1 MIMNNSKF
9 LTSKE
14 YNTIILNLFDSITYI
29 NFPEECELIADKLFN
44 ITYSDVE
51 ELTTTKEIKEN
62 RKIRNIKQNLTD
74 ELINKPLT
82 NKPII
87 D

>member
-1 MIMNNSKF
+1 MNSPKY

-44 ITYSDVE
+44 ITYSDIE
-51 ELTTTKEIKEN
+51 ELTTAKEIKEN
-62 RKIRNIKQNLTD
+62 RKIRN

-87 D
+87 N

>member
-1 MIMNNSKF
+1 MIMNSPKY

-14 YNTIILNLFDSITYI
+14 YNTIILNLFDSVTYM
-29 NFPEECELIADKLFN
+29 NYPEECELIADKLFN
-44 ITYSDVE
+44 ITYSDIE
-51 ELTTTKEIKEN
+51 ELTTAKEIKEN
-62 RKIRNIKQNLTD
+62 RRIRN

>member
-1 MIMNNSKF
+1 MNNPKY

-51 ELTTTKEIKEN
+51 ELTTAKEIKEN
-62 RKIRNIKQNLTD
+62 RKLRN
-74 ELINKPLT
+74 ELINKPLIS
-82 NKPII
+82 KSII

>member
-1 MIMNNSKF
+1 MNSPKY

-14 YNTIILNLFDSITYI
+14 YNTIILNLFDSVTYM
-29 NFPEECELIADKLFN
+29 NYPEECELIADKLFN
-44 ITYSDVE
+44 ITYSDIE
-51 ELTTTKEIKEN
+51 ELTTAKEIKEN
-62 RKIRNIKQNLTD
+62 RKIRN

-87 D
+87 N

>member
-1 MIMNNSKF
+1 MDSSKF

-51 ELTTTKEIKEN
+51 ELTTAKEIKEN
-62 RKIRNIKQNLTD
+62 RKLRN
-74 ELINKPLT
+74 ELINKPLIS
-82 NKPII
+82 KSII

>member
-1 MIMNNSKF
+1 MIMNSPKY

-14 YNTIILNLFDSITYI
+14 YNTIILNLFDSVTYM
-29 NFPEECELIADKLFN
+29 NYPEECELIADKLFN
-44 ITYSDVE
+44 MTYSDIE
-51 ELTTTKEIKEN
+51 ELTTAKEIKEN
-62 RKIRNIKQNLTD
+62 RKIRN

-82 NKPII
+82 SKPII

>member
-1 MIMNNSKF
+1 MIMNSPKY

-14 YNTIILNLFDSITYI
+14 YNTIILNLFDSVTYM
-29 NFPEECELIADKLFN
+29 NYPEECELIADKLFN
-44 ITYSDVE
+44 ITYSDIE
-51 ELTTTKEIKEN
+51 ELTTAKEIKEN
-62 RKIRNIKQNLTD
+62 RKIRN

-87 D
+87 N

>member
-1 MIMNNSKF
+1 MDSSKF

-14 YNTIILNLFDSITYI
+14 YNTIILNLFDSVTYI
-29 NFPEECELIADKLFN
+29 NYPEECELIADKLFN
-44 ITYSDVE
+44 MTYSDIE
-51 ELTTTKEIKEN
+51 ELTTAKEIKEN
-62 RKIRNIKQNLTD
+62 RKIRN

>member
-44 ITYSDVE
+44 ITYSDIE
-51 ELTTTKEIKEN
+51 ELTTAKEIKEN
-62 RKIRNIKQNLTD
+62 RRIRN

>member
-1 MIMNNSKF
+1 MDSSKF

-29 NFPEECELIADKLFN
+29 NYPEECELIANKLFN
-44 ITYSDVE
+44 MTYSDIE
-51 ELTTTKEIKEN
+51 ELTTAKEIKEN
-62 RKIRNIKQNLTD
+62 RKLRN

-82 NKPII
+82 SKPTITNS
-87 D
+87 

>member
-1 MIMNNSKF
+1 MDNSKY

-14 YNTIILNLFDSITYI
+14 YNTIILNLFDSVTYI
-29 NFPEECELIADKLFN
+29 NYPEECELIADKLFN
-44 ITYSDVE
+44 MTYSDIE
-51 ELTTTKEIKEN
+51 ELTTAKEIKEN
-62 RKIRNIKQNLTD
+62 RKIRN

-87 D
+87 N

>member
-1 MIMNNSKF
+1 MDSSKF

-14 YNTIILNLFDSITYI
+14 YNTIILNLFDSVTYI
-29 NFPEECELIADKLFN
+29 NYPEECELIADKLFN
-44 ITYSDVE
+44 MTYSDIE
-51 ELTTTKEIKEN
+51 ELTTAKEIKEN
-62 RKIRNIKQNLTD
+62 RKIRN

-82 NKPII
+82 SKSII

>member
-1 MIMNNSKF
+1 MNNSKF

-44 ITYSDVE
+44 ITYSDVQ

>member
-1 MIMNNSKF
+1 MDNSKY

-14 YNTIILNLFDSITYI
+14 YNTSILNLFDSVTYI

-44 ITYSDVE
+44 ITYSDIE
-51 ELTTTKEIKEN
+51 ELTTGKEIKEN
-62 RKIRNIKQNLTD
+62 RKIRN

>member
-1 MIMNNSKF
+1 MDDSKF

-44 ITYSDVE
+44 MTYSDIE
-51 ELTTTKEIKEN
+51 ELTTAKEIKEN
-62 RKIRNIKQNLTD
+62 RKIRN

>member
-1 MIMNNSKF
+1 MNSPKY

-51 ELTTTKEIKEN
+51 ELTTAKEIKEN
-62 RKIRNIKQNLTD
+62 RKLRN

-82 NKPII
+82 SKPII
-87 D
+87 N

>member
-44 ITYSDVE
+44 ITYSDVQ

>member
-1 MIMNNSKF
+1 MDNSKY

-14 YNTIILNLFDSITYI
+14 YNTIILNLFDSVTYI

-44 ITYSDVE
+44 ITYSDIE
-51 ELTTTKEIKEN
+51 ELTTAKEIKEN
-62 RKIRNIKQNLTD
+62 RRIRN

>member
-1 MIMNNSKF
+1 MIMNSPKY

-14 YNTIILNLFDSITYI
+14 YNTIILNLFDSVTYM
-29 NFPEECELIADKLFN
+29 NYPEECELIADKLFN
-44 ITYSDVE
+44 ITYSDIE
-51 ELTTTKEIKEN
+51 ELTTAKEIKEN
-62 RKIRNIKQNLTD
+62 RKIRN

>member
-1 MIMNNSKF
+1 MIMNSPKY

-14 YNTIILNLFDSITYI
+14 YNTIILNLFDSVTYM
-29 NFPEECELIADKLFN
+29 NYPEECELIADKLFN
-44 ITYSDVE
+44 ITYSDIE
-51 ELTTTKEIKEN
+51 ELTTAKEIKEN
-62 RKIRNIKQNLTD
+62 RKIRN

-82 NKPII
+82 SKPII

>member
-1 MIMNNSKF
+1 MDSSKF

-14 YNTIILNLFDSITYI
+14 YNTIILNLFDSVTYI
-29 NFPEECELIADKLFN
+29 NYPEECELIAEKLFN
-44 ITYSDVE
+44 MTYSDIE
-51 ELTTTKEIKEN
+51 QLTTAKEIKEN
-62 RKIRNIKQNLTD
+62 RKLRN

-82 NKPII
+82 SKPII

>member
-1 MIMNNSKF
+1 MIMSNNKY

-14 YNTIILNLFDSITYI
+14 YNTIILNLFDSVTYI
-29 NFPEECELIADKLFN
+29 NYPEECELIANKLFN
-44 ITYSDVE
+44 MTYSDIE
-51 ELTTTKEIKEN
+51 ELTTAKEIKEN
-62 RKIRNIKQNLTD
+62 RKLRN

>member
-1 MIMNNSKF
+1 MDNSKF

-14 YNTIILNLFDSITYI
+14 YNTIILNLFDSVAYI
-29 NFPEECELIADKLFN
+29 NCPEECELIADKLFN
-44 ITYSDVE
+44 MTYSDIE

-62 RKIRNIKQNLTD
+62 RKIRN

-82 NKPII
+82 SKPII